1 MGACALLLGGSLAVY
16 NALTGSENVV
26 VVLFWVFMSG
36 GPLMIVGTCA
46 LRRPSE
52 LPRVLGAFIGA
63 VLAPVYLWVSM
74 MSHPNDAGADI
85 GRGMVGLLMPLVVP
99 LNMLIGAALVDRM
112 CRPWWAK
119 NELRGN
125 PHGTPRWWHLLA
137 RSLGIGFAALGLL
150 ILWQAVREA
159 SPNPEIALW
168 ELVHHGILPAVPILV
183 LGVCTAMLPSRLP
196 VMCGVLIGGLP
207 ALACSSLLVD
217 PNPDNHG
224 QSIPTLV
231 AYSLPLTL
239 PVTVGLGG
247 LLGNYLH
254 RIVSGPPR

>member
-1 MGACALLLGGSLAVY
+1 MA
-16 NALTGSENVV
+16 
-26 VVLFWVFMSG
+26 LFW
-36 GPLMIVGTCA
+36 
-46 LRRPSE
+46 
-52 LPRVLGAFIGA
+52 LPFTFG
-63 VLAPVYLWVSM
+63 VSM

-99 LNMLIGAALVDRM
+99 LNMLIGAALVDRV

-119 NELRGN
+119 DDPKGN
-125 PHGTPRWWHLLA
+125 PHGTRPSSHLLA

-150 ILWQAVREA
+150 ILWQAAREA

-183 LGVCTAMLPSRLP
+183 LGVCTALLPSRLP
-196 VMCGVLIGGLP
+196 IMCGVLIGAFP

-239 PVTVGLGG
+239 PLTVGLGG

-254 RIVSGPPR
+254 RIVAGSPR